1 MPTLDAD
8 IATLPKNI
16 AIKEPTEFVEIMLKF
31 CGDNRDSFQS
41 DNRNLERL
49 RPNQFAPDQHAP
61 YLVRPGTD
69 VEQLGVAHEAFD
81 GPVLGVTSAS

>member
-16 AIKEPTEFVEIMLKF
+16 AIKEHTEIVEILSTF

-49 RPNQFAPDQHAP
+49 RPNQFAPDQHASN
-61 YLVRPGTD
+61 LVCPGTD
-69 VEQLGVAHEAFD
+69 VEQLGITHEAFD
-81 GPVLGVTSAS
+81 WPVLGVTSPP